1 MLQYYHNEK
10 ALDVACFMEVERQ
23 YPELSLAELK
33 QKSQDPVL
41 RQKARR
47 KLLRRDFE
55 EALTAHLGHKDR
67 AKTHADKYFDSLP
80 DEMLPNIVEWCEG
93 QAISDISYKGMSFNM
108 IMNKHSNPPTS
119 FITALQI
126 FKSWQE
132 VGYPPA
138 KEFLSAYMWRR

>member
-1 MLQYYHNEK
+1 MLQYYHNER

-23 YPELSLAELK
+23 YPELSLTELK

-55 EALTAHLGHKDR
+55 EALIAHLGHKDR

-108 IMNKHSNPPTS
+108 IMNKYNNPPTS
-119 FITALQI
+119 FIAALQI

-132 VGYPPA
+132 LDCPPA

>member
-41 RQKARR
+41 RQKAKR

-55 EALTAHLGHKDR
+55 EALAAHLGHADR

-108 IMNKHSNPPTS
+108 IMNKYNNPPTS

-132 VGYPPA
+132 LDCPPA

>member
-41 RQKARR
+41 RQKAKR

-55 EALTAHLGHKDR
+55 EALAAHLGHADR

-93 QAISDISYKGMSFNM
+93 QTISDISYKGMSFNM

-119 FITALQI
+119 FITALQV
-126 FKSWQE
+126 FKSWQDLDC
-132 VGYPPA
+132 PPA

>member
-10 ALDVACFMEVERQ
+10 ALDVACFMEMERQ
-23 YPELSLAELK
+23 YPGLSLPELK
-33 QKSQDPVL
+33 QKSQDPDL

-132 VGYPPA
+132 LGCPPA